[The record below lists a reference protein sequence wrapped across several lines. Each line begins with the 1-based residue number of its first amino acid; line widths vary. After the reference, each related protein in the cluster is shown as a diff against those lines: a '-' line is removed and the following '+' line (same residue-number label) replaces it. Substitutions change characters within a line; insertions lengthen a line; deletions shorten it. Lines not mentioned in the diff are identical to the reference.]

1 MQDIGLLSHYIN
13 EYGPLIV
20 ILAVFLVVFLAII
33 GYILRTNQKSIENS
47 SELNEQL
54 VTTILNNY
62 FEKNSHVLESHKQ
75 HEERNIVNIF
85 MELNKTLKSACDR
98 IMRKTN
104 SDRTAIYVF
113 HNGTHASH
121 GLPFFK
127 ITCICETIS
136 KNSNVNVKISEH
148 SSVPISMFDS
158 IVMNLFYNSEHYI
171 NINETSD
178 PAEIVFLHDTKIKEC
193 FFVPIYDD
201 DNNMMGFVFNG
212 YNTIDENRN
221 VEEEKE
227 YLVDLARMA
236 QPVIEYSKFQQYQ
249 NKED

>member
-1 MQDIGLLSHYIN
+1 MQDVGLLSHYIN
-13 EYGPLIV
+13 EYGPLVV
-20 ILAVFLVVFLAII
+20 ILAVFLIVFLAII
-33 GYILRTNQKSIENS
+33 GYILRENKKSNEAS
-47 SELNEQL
+47 VELNEQI
-54 VTTILNNY
+54 VTSILNNY
-62 FEKNSHVLESHKQ
+62 FENNSHVITPKKYD
-75 HEERNIVNIF
+75 ERNIVNIF

-98 IMRKTN
+98 TMRKTN

-127 ITCICETIS
+127 ITCVCETIS

-148 SSVPISMFDS
+148 SSVPISMFET
-158 IVMNLFYNSEHYI
+158 IVSGLFYNSEHRI
-171 NINETSD
+171 NMNNTSD
-178 PAEIVFLHDTKIKEC
+178 PTEIVFLQNTKIKEC
-193 FFVPIYDD
+193 FFIPIYDD

-221 VEEEKE
+221 IEVEQE
-227 YLVDLARMA
+227 YLVELARMA
-236 QPVIEYSKFQQYQ
+236 QPVIEYSKFQEYQ

>member
-1 MQDIGLLSHYIN
+1 MQDVGLLSHYID

-20 ILAVFLVVFLAII
+20 ILAVFLLIFITII
-33 GYILRTNQKSIENS
+33 GYVLRTNKKSIES
-47 SELNEQL
+47 TVELNEQL
-54 VTTILNNY
+54 VSSILTNY
-62 FEKNSHVLESHKQ
+62 FEKNSKLLNSHEKHTQ
-75 HEERNIVNIF
+75 RNIVNIF

-98 IMRKTN
+98 IMRKTD

-136 KNSNVNVKISEH
+136 KNSNTNIKISEH

-158 IVMNLFYNSEHYI
+158 IVTNLYHNSEHII
-171 NINETSD
+171 NIDKTPD
-178 PAEIVFLHDTKIKEC
+178 PAEIIFLQNTKIKEC
-193 FFVPIYDD
+193 FFIPIYDD

-212 YNTIDENRN
+212 YNNINETRD
-221 VEEEKE
+221 VEKEKE

-236 QPVIEYSKFQQYQ
+236 KPVIEYSKFQQYQ